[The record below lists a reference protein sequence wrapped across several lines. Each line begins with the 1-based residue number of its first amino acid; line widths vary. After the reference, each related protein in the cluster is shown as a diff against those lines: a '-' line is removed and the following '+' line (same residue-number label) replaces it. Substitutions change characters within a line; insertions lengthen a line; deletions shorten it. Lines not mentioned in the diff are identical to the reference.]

1 MSNDF
6 KTTHQ
11 RLEKTDVFSIEYT
24 QRTRVK
30 RFQDIYEI
38 EIWFALIGHP
48 LFIFVDLHSLN
59 TNTQMSIYFFSK

>member
-30 RFQDIYEI
+30 RVRDIYEM
-38 EIWFALIGHP
+38 EIWIALIGHP
-48 LFIFVDLHSLN
+48 FLSSSICIF
-59 TNTQMSIYFFSK
+59 

>member
-30 RFQDIYEI
+30 RFRDINEI
-38 EIWFALIGHP
+38 EIWFALIGH
-48 LFIFVDLHSLN
+48 LFVDLHSLN